1 MGRVNRSVKRRS
13 VRYLVS
19 ALRRFACEPASTNRY
34 DPLADVR
41 QGKVLLR
48 RVALRLSHARRRVF
62 AEAITRELARRYWA
76 EIQTSFD
83 SPWPLPEPEKAVA
96 RIIGRAA
103 ARLDTTHAGYVIG
116 TTYAALLPEDVRS
129 SLGAYY
135 TPPALAARLLDQ
147 ATAAGVE
154 WTRCSVLDPACGGG
168 AFLAPVAER
177 MLKTLT
183 DLDPLASV
191 REVERRIRGF
201 DVDPFA
207 AWLSQVFLE
216 AVLLPQCRLAGVRLR
231 TLVEVKDAL
240 AIGDGTRTYDFVV
253 GNPPYGRVSLPA
265 PMRQRFE
272 RSLYGHA
279 NLYGLFTDLAVRLTR
294 RGGIIAYVTPTS
306 FLAGEY
312 FSKLRSLLGQEAPP
326 TTVDFITRRKAVF
339 DDVLQ
344 EALLL
349 TCMRGGTTREA
360 PVAFII
366 PIDDS
371 SIQITAIGTFTLPES
386 IGDPWIVP
394 RLPEHQALTVRLR
407 MMPHRL
413 ADWGYAIS
421 TGPLVWNRHKSQLA
435 SKPGSNVRPL
445 VWAEAVTSDGR
456 FTFRA
461 AKKNHTLYFR
471 CGPADN
477 WLIVREPCVL
487 LQRTTAREQARRLV
501 AAVMPQAFLDAQS
514 GAVVE
519 NHLNMVY
526 PIISKPPVTLEV
538 VAAFLNSTVADE
550 SFRCISGS
558 VAVSASELEAL
569 PVPDPRSLD
578 RVIAMIAAG
587 ADRVAVDSEFECLYR
602 LTQ

>member
-1 MGRVNRSVKRRS
+1 M
-13 VRYLVS
+13 L
-19 ALRRFACEPASTNRY
+19 T
-34 DPLADVR
+34 
-41 QGKVLLR
+41 
-48 RVALRLSHARRRVF
+48 
-62 AEAITRELARRYWA
+62 
-76 EIQTSFD
+76 
-83 SPWPLPEPEKAVA
+83 EPEKAVA

-147 ATAAGVE
+147 ATAAGVD

-177 MLKTLT
+177 MLKALT
-183 DLDPLASV
+183 DLGPLASV

-216 AVLLPQCRLAGVRLR
+216 AVLLSQCRLAGVRLR

-294 RGGIIAYVTPTS
+294 KGGIIAYVTPTS

-339 DDVLQ
+339 DDALQ

-349 TCMRGGTTREA
+349 TCMRGATASEA

-371 SIQITAIGTFTLPES
+371 SIKITAIGTFTLPKS
-386 IGDPWIVP
+386 ISDPWIVP

-421 TGPLVWNRHKSQLA
+421 TGPLVWNRHKSQLV
-435 SKPGSNVRPL
+435 SKPGSNVLPL

-471 CGPADN
+471 CGRADD

-487 LQRTTAREQARRLV
+487 LQRTTAREQARRLI
-501 AAVMPQAFLDAQS
+501 AAVMPKSFLDSHS

-526 PIISKPPVTLEV
+526 PIVSKPPVTLEV
-538 VAAFLNSTVADE
+538 VAAFLNSTMADE

-558 VAVSASELEAL
+558 AAVSASELEAL
-569 PVPDPRSLD
+569 PVPDPHSLD

-587 ADRVAVDSEFECLYR
+587 ADRVAVDAEFERQYR